1 MIFFNALGK
10 RSDDP
15 SNPDWVPSIFS
26 HSKATPLAK
35 LHSTAKR
42 KHHQKLL
49 KEKRE
54 KASLEAL
61 KKPIQYENESSPR
74 NEDVGMVI
82 DESTPLLSHQEIE
95 ESELSTLHK
104 QISSY
109 HTELNNRNKEIYESR
124 KSREMG

>member
-1 MIFFNALGK
+1 
-10 RSDDP
+10 
-15 SNPDWVPSIFS
+15 
-26 HSKATPLAK
+26 
-35 LHSTAKR
+35 
-42 KHHQKLL
+42 
-49 KEKRE
+49 
-54 KASLEAL
+54 
-61 KKPIQYENESSPR
+61 
-74 NEDVGMVI
+74 MVI

>member
-1 MIFFNALGK
+1 M
-10 RSDDP
+10 
-15 SNPDWVPSIFS
+15 
-26 HSKATPLAK
+26 
-35 LHSTAKR
+35 
-42 KHHQKLL
+42 

-61 KKPIQYENESSPR
+61 KKPIQNENESSPR

-109 HTELNNRNKEIYESR
+109 HTELNNQNEEIYELHKKVLCLEKCVENALLSFR
-124 KSREMG
+124 NTNGKNLKFFVVLKLRHSNGF